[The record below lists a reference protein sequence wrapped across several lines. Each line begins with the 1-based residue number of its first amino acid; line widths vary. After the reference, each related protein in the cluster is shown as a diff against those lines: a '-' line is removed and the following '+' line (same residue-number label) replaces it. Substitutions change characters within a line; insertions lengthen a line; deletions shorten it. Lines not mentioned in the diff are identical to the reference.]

1 MKNIILM
8 ILIMINLNAT
18 DVIKVLKYSATFD
31 KNSNPHK
38 DLSIAMQKAKISK
51 KTILLIIG
59 GDWCKWCGEFDN
71 TLDNNNY
78 KLAKELYSSFEVV
91 RVYYGNGTNKQAQS
105 LLKQFPKIPGT
116 PHFYLLDSKAKLLG
130 SVNSTS
136 MERGY
141 GYNARKVEAFIQQ
154 YKNKFKST
162 K

>member
-8 ILIMINLNAT
+8 ILIMLNLNAT
-18 DVIKVLKYSATFD
+18 DVIKVPKYSTTFD
-31 KNSNPHK
+31 KKSNPHK
-38 DLSIAMQKAKISK
+38 DLGIAMQKAKVSK

-91 RVYYGNGTNKQAQS
+91 RVYYGKGTNKQAQS

-116 PHFYLLDSKAKLLG
+116 PHFYLLDRKAKLLA
-130 SVNSTS
+130 SIKSTS

-141 GYNARKVEAFIQQ
+141 GYNVRKVEAFIQQ
-154 YKNKFKST
+154 YKNKYKST